1 MPEPKQPDPL
11 TPPEGD
17 PPAKQPDP
25 PKPPEGQDVSS
36 LPEWARA
43 SLSKSNAEAA
53 KYRTQVRELEPLAQK
68 AKDAD
73 EASKTEVQHAADAKT
88 AAEQRAEKAESE
100 LLRINVGLTKGL
112 TAAQT
117 KRLVGSTQEELETD
131 ADAFLTEVGD
141 TPRRTSSLPR
151 RPGEA
156 PPAGTAPGATDA
168 GPDMNSLIRRQLG
181 RT

>member
-1 MPEPKQPDPL
+1 MPEPKQPDLPN
-11 TPPEGD
+11 TPEGD
-17 PPAKQPDP
+17 PPAKQSDP
-25 PKPPEGQDVSS
+25 PKPPEGEDAST
-36 LPEWARA
+36 LPEWARTA
-43 SLSKSNAEAA
+43 ITKANTEAA
-53 KYRTQVRELEPLAQK
+53 SYRTKVRELEPLAQK

-73 EASKTEVQHAADAKT
+73 GASKTEVQRAADART
-88 AAEQRAEKAESE
+88 AAEQRAERAESE

-117 KRLVGSTQEELETD
+117 KRLVGSTQEELEAD

-141 TPRRTSSLPR
+141 TLRRTSSLPR

-156 PPAGTAPGATDA
+156 LPAGTAPGAGDA